1 MKKILIIEDDS
12 LLSEVYQ
19 KSLQAE
25 GFGVDVAMDYKQA
38 LNKFNPSKQG
48 LIILDIMLR
57 GKNGFEILKA
67 IRRQQGGANVKI
79 IIVTGM
85 NTDDLK
91 LNKELLVGLNII
103 GIYTK
108 SQFSI
113 EQLVSSV
120 SKLMDQDEAD

>member
-1 MKKILIIEDDS
+1 MKKILIVEDDS
-12 LLSEVYQ
+12 LLLEVYQ
-19 KSLQAE
+19 KSLEAE
-25 GFGVDVAMDYKQA
+25 GFKVETAQDYKQS
-38 LNKFNPSKQG
+38 LEKFDPKKQV
-48 LIILDIMLR
+48 LIILDIMLN
-57 GKNGFEILKA
+57 GKNGFELLKDL
-67 IRRQQGGANVKI
+67 RRQQGGSEVKI

-113 EQLVSSV
+113 DQLVNV
-120 SKLMDQDEAD
+120 VKAQMAQDESK

>member
-1 MKKILIIEDDS
+1 MKKILIVEDDS
-12 LLSEVYQ
+12 LLLEVYQ
-19 KSLQAE
+19 KSLEAE
-25 GFGVDVAMDYKQA
+25 GFKVETAQDYKQS
-38 LNKFNPSKQG
+38 LEKFDPKKQV
-48 LIILDIMLR
+48 LIILDIMLN
-57 GKNGFEILKA
+57 GKNGFELLKA
-67 IRRQQGGANVKI
+67 LRRQQGGSEVKI

-113 EQLVSSV
+113 DQLVNV
-120 SKLMDQDEAD
+120 VKAQMAQDESK

>member
-1 MKKILIIEDDS
+1 MKKILIVEDDS
-12 LLSEVYQ
+12 LLLEVYQ
-19 KSLQAE
+19 KSLEAE
-25 GFGVDVAMDYKQA
+25 GFKVDTAQDYKQS
-38 LNKFNPSKQG
+38 LEKFDPKKQG
-48 LIILDIMLR
+48 LIILDIMLN
-57 GKNGFEILKA
+57 GKNGFELLKA
-67 IRRQQGGANVKI
+67 LRRQQGGSDVKI

-113 EQLVSSV
+113 DQLVRTV
-120 SKLMDQDEAD
+120 KDQMAQDESK

>member
-1 MKKILIIEDDS
+1 MKKILIVEDDS
-12 LLSEVYQ
+12 LLLEVYQ
-19 KSLQAE
+19 KSLEAE
-25 GFGVDVAMDYKQA
+25 GFKVETAQDYKQS
-38 LNKFNPSKQG
+38 LEKFDPKKQA
-48 LIILDIMLR
+48 LIILDIMLN
-57 GKNGFEILKA
+57 GKNGFELLKA
-67 IRRQQGGANVKI
+67 LRRQQGGSDVKI

-113 EQLVSSV
+113 DQLVNAV
-120 SKLMDQDEAD
+120 KAQMAQDESK

>member
-1 MKKILIIEDDS
+1 MKKILIVEDD
-12 LLSEVYQ
+12 LLLLEVYQ
-19 KSLQAE
+19 KSLEAE
-25 GFGVDVAMDYKQA
+25 GFKVETAQDYKQS
-38 LNKFNPSKQG
+38 LEKFDPKKQV
-48 LIILDIMLR
+48 LIILDIMLN
-57 GKNGFEILKA
+57 GKNGFELLKA
-67 IRRQQGGANVKI
+67 LRRQQGGSEVKI

-113 EQLVSSV
+113 DQLVNV
-120 SKLMDQDEAD
+120 VKAQMAQDESK

>member
-1 MKKILIIEDDS
+1 MKKILIVEDDS
-12 LLSEVYQ
+12 LLLEVYQ
-19 KSLQAE
+19 KSLEAE
-25 GFGVDVAMDYKQA
+25 GFKVETAQDYKQS
-38 LNKFNPSKQG
+38 LEKFDPKKQA
-48 LIILDIMLR
+48 LIILDIMLN
-57 GKNGFEILKA
+57 GKNGFELLKA
-67 IRRQQGGANVKI
+67 LRRQQGGSDVKI

-113 EQLVSSV
+113 DQLVNV
-120 SKLMDQDEAD
+120 VKAQMAQDESK

>member
-1 MKKILIIEDDS
+1 MKKILIVEDD
-12 LLSEVYQ
+12 LLLLEVYQ
-19 KSLQAE
+19 KSLEAE
-25 GFGVDVAMDYKQA
+25 GFKVETAQDYKQS
-38 LNKFNPSKQG
+38 LEKFDPKKQV
-48 LIILDIMLR
+48 LIILDIMLN
-57 GKNGFEILKA
+57 GKNGFELLKA
-67 IRRQQGGANVKI
+67 LRRQQGGSDVKI

-113 EQLVSSV
+113 DQLVNV
-120 SKLMDQDEAD
+120 VKAQMAQDESK

>member
-67 IRRQQGGANVKI
+67 IRRQQGGAKVKI

>member
-1 MKKILIIEDDS
+1 MKKILIVEDDS
-12 LLSEVYQ
+12 LLLEVYQ
-19 KSLQAE
+19 KSLEAE
-25 GFGVDVAMDYKQA
+25 GFKVDTAQDYRQSLEKFDPKKQA
-38 LNKFNPSKQG
+38 
-48 LIILDIMLR
+48 LIILDIMLN
-57 GKNGFEILKA
+57 GKNGFELLKA
-67 IRRQQGGANVKI
+67 LRRQQAGSDVKI

-113 EQLVSSV
+113 DQLVNV
-120 SKLMDQDEAD
+120 VKAQMAQDESK

>member
-1 MKKILIIEDDS
+1 MRKILIVEDDT
-12 LLSEVYQ
+12 LLLEVYQ

-25 GFGVDVAMDYKQA
+25 GFKVDTAQDYGQT
-38 LNKFNPSKQG
+38 LGKFEPRKHG
-48 LIILDIMLR
+48 LIILDIMLT
-57 GKNGFEILKA
+57 GKNGFELLKA
-67 IRRQQGGANVKI
+67 LRRQQGGNDVKI

-113 EQLVSSV
+113 DQLVSVVKEQMS
-120 SKLMDQDEAD
+120 QDESE